1 MIPGRLNYRTS
12 ETDQCPQS
20 PPPRRQPNPRDI
32 EVGRRLR
39 AQRLER
45 RLSQKEF
52 GQKIGVSLHQVQK
65 YETGTNRISAG
76 RLQRIAEVL
85 SVPVTFF
92 FDGQSVT
99 SGGEQVF
106 SPLDYLSTEVAVR
119 LARAFSKIE
128 NSKIR
133 YAVVQIVECIA
144 GESAK
149 PIRKRRRA
157 K

>member
-1 MIPGRLNYRTS
+1 MLQG
-12 ETDQCPQS
+12 
-20 PPPRRQPNPRDI
+20 PPPRRQPNPRDV
-32 EVGRRLR
+32 EAGRRLR
-39 AQRLER
+39 TQRLER
-45 RLSQKEF
+45 RLSQKEL

-65 YETGTNRISAG
+65 YEAGINRISTG

-92 FDGQSVT
+92 FGGQNAPSE
-99 SGGEQVF
+99 GEQVF
-106 SPLDYLSTEVAVR
+106 SPLDYLSTEGAVR

-128 NSKIR
+128 DPKIR
-133 YAVVQIVECIA
+133 NAVVQIVECIA